1 MQRIITFLRLIFQY
15 PQLDLALICPPLE
28 EFDKM
33 WNRFF
38 CGMFVFCVTIVALTL
53 KTFFSLKSTAAA
65 CASRKT
71 YFCTSFSMYQTTV
84 SVTWHH
90 CWKVPVCLSK
100 QYCLGIP
107 SFPCQKK
114 HGCMDY
120 ITPSESCFMLSETHC
135 GVVDCLVSSLWVD
148 KATGVDGIS
157 ARLLIEAC
165 PQIVPSLTHIINL
178 SVRGG
183 YFPDKWKISKV
194 SLLYKEDIKSD
205 PNNFW
210 PISILLVV
218 SKIIEKVIFKQL
230 YEYLTHNNCWT

>member
-1 MQRIITFLRLIFQY
+1 MVCLYSVSQSLHLHLKLFFHWRVLLQLVLQERHISVQAFLCIKQLCLWHGTTVGRFQFVW
-15 PQLDLALICPPLE
+15 ASSTV
-28 EFDKM
+28 
-33 WNRFF
+33 
-38 CGMFVFCVTIVALTL
+38 CGFHHFHAKKNM
-53 KTFFSLKSTAAA
+53 AA
-65 CASRKT
+65 CT
-71 YFCTSFSMYQTTV
+71 IYE
-84 SVTWHH
+84 
-90 CWKVPVCLSK
+90 
-100 QYCLGIP
+100 
-107 SFPCQKK
+107 
-114 HGCMDY
+114 DY
-120 ITPSESCFMLSETHC
+120 ITPSESSFMLSETHC